1 MAGLDPAIAGCR
13 GPGLVSACWWAEL
26 GPRVSVCKA
35 LGIPELVSVHS
46 YGAGLCSRVAEGS
59 AS

>member
-13 GPGLVSACWWAEL
+13 GPGLVSARWWVEL

-35 LGIPELVSVHS
+35 LGITELVPVPS

-59 AS
+59 GS